1 MTRKYLEQT
10 LLAGLEQLE
19 ASVNAM
25 DERELELDDG
35 LEVKP
40 DPIMLEPLKLE
51 ERAFGGGGVRLE
63 STATNHDAIVRFG
76 IRELLA
82 RDEYI
87 ISAAKYYDIAPD
99 D

>member
-1 MTRKYLEQT
+1 
-10 LLAGLEQLE
+10 
-19 ASVNAM
+19 M

-63 STATNHDAIVRFG
+63 VSQSVFSVYPRVSLFNNMRSLPTTVIFLPN
-76 IRELLA
+76 
-82 RDEYI
+82 Y
-87 ISAAKYYDIAPD
+87 
-99 D
+99 